1 MSENKVRFCKK
12 CVESSQRFMTSSQH
26 NLTDNKQNSFIDFD
40 GDGVCLACKF
50 FERKKSFDWNSREKE
65 LENILDRHRKSDG
78 TYSSTISPY
87 LPKSEGKNMG
97 DYWNEEIVRTAVAN
111 QNLDIDG
118 EHIAPFPKQIITLP
132 ILQTSEIGDLVL
144 DPFCGSGNVG
154 KVCDVLER
162 NFVGYDLNNYIS

>member
-1 MSENKVRFCKK
+1 MNTTGKKFGGRQKGTPNKLNSKIK
-12 CVESSQRFMTSSQH
+12 DKLSAIISDAISSLNLEDMT
-26 NLTDNKQNSFIDFD
+26 K
-40 GDGVCLACKF
+40 A
-50 FERKKSFDWNSREKE
+50 ERLK
-65 LENILDRHRKSDG
+65 LIQLG
-78 TYSSTISPY
+78 LPY
-87 LPKSEGKNMG
+87 IITKPQQ
-97 DYWNEEIVRTAVAN
+97 EEIVRTAVAN

-118 EHIAPFPKQIITLP
+118 EHLAPFPKQIITLP